1 MTNWRKGSRR
11 HKVSKW
17 EPVNPA
23 DLKPG
28 DKFKGVAG
36 DTAITGIVRKVEAES
51 HTVHAGGEC
60 SFFIP
65 KWEWFRRKPAK
76 PTRPVEPPAGTVVR
90 NTRSGVVGKHFAPL
104 NDDDTRN
111 WALLK
116 IDGDSEWKKWDDWI
130 APTDEIE
137 VAEWVKP

>member
-1 MTNWRKGSRR
+1 MG
-11 HKVSKW
+11 KW
-17 EPVNPA
+17 QPVNPA

-76 PTRPVEPPAGTVVR
+76 PTRPAEPPAGTVVR
-90 NTRSGVVGKHFAPL
+90 NVRTGEVGVGDGYRGESGAWNVTDPGKQQVSRSCH
-104 NDDDTRN
+104 
-111 WALLK
+111 WE
-116 IDGDSEWKKWDDWI
+116 EWI
-130 APTDEIE
+130 NRGDEIE

>member
-1 MTNWRKGSRR
+1 MG
-11 HKVSKW
+11 KW

-76 PTRPVEPPAGTVVR
+76 PTRPAEPPAGTVVR
-90 NTRSGVVGKHFAPL
+90 NTTEKWIGLR
-104 NDDDTRN
+104 DDDHWWHVHTY
-111 WALLK
+111 
-116 IDGDSEWKKWDDWI
+116 DGAFVSSYNWDDWI
-130 APTDEIE
+130 APTDEIQI
-137 VAEWVKP
+137 AEWVKP